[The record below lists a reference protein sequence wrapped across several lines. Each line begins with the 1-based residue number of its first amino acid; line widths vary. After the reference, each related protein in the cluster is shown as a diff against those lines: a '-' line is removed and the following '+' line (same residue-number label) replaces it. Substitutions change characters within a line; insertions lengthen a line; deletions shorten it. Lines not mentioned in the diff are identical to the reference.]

1 MSNHSLS
8 QGIDLFLNERIE
20 TTRKSYQYILVDL
33 LNYLPEGILIEDVDP
48 EMLVK
53 YIHLVRSRPTVKSPA
68 TVNKAIKTLKVC
80 FNWFVKMQW
89 ISSSPASVLVTRKT
103 NISQRQKAMT
113 DEEYLKLLEVCEASI
128 KAYPNTISNYRTL
141 ALMLFLGDTGARA
154 RGCATLRLEDID
166 LDEKRA
172 LVTEKGD
179 KTRFVWFGERC
190 AAAIEIYL
198 KKRQEWLD
206 EMGYELEGSYIF
218 SPHGVLMENCNIGR
232 IVRRLCKRAGIRS
245 LGSHSLRHRKG
256 VQLGDSKIAPS
267 VAATALGHT
276 LSSITLEYYYPKD
289 TERAEAAIRQLSA
302 DGIETA
308 PTPPNKEQRT
318 DPKII
323 DLKKYLAG

>member
-1 MSNHSLS
+1 MSNHRLS

-33 LNYLPEGILIEDVDP
+33 LNYLPEGILIEDVEP

-53 YIHLVRSRPTVKSPA
+53 YIHLVRSRPRVKSQA

-89 ISSSPASVLVTRKT
+89 ISSSPASVLVTRRV
-103 NISQRQKAMT
+103 NVSQRQKAMT
-113 DEEYLKLLEVCEASI
+113 DEEYLKLLEVSEASI
-128 KAYPNTISNYRTL
+128 KAYPKTISHYRTL
-141 ALMLFLGDTGARA
+141 ALLLFLGDTGCRA
-154 RGCATLRLEDID
+154 RGAANLKLEDVD

-172 LVTEKGD
+172 KVTEKGD
-179 KTRFVWFGERC
+179 KTRLVWYGDRC

-206 EMGYELEGSYIF
+206 EMGYELEGPYVF
-218 SPHGVLMENCNIGR
+218 NPHGVLMENCNIGR

-267 VAATALGHT
+267 IAATALGHQDP
-276 LSSITLEYYYPKD
+276 SITLNYYFPKD
-289 TERAEAAIRQLSA
+289 SSRAEAAIRQLSA
-302 DGIETA
+302 DGIKTV

-323 DLKKYLAG
+323 DLTKYLAG